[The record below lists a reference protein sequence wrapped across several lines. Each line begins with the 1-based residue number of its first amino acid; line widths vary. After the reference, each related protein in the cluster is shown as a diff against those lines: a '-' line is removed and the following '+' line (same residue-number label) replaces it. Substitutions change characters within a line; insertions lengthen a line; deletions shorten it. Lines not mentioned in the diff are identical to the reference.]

1 MRNSRQFI
9 QSKWK
14 KMGDAVS
21 NLISEK
27 SDHREIDRT
36 IELSHDD
43 YERYAE
49 LAEQHQTTVDALV
62 HHALELYLASRP
74 SEFESHTTLE
84 QKARNP
90 LFHLDGL
97 ANRKRQSNEQWRNEP

>member
-49 LAEQHQTTVDALV
+49 LAEQHQTTVEALV
-62 HHALELYLASRP
+62 HHALEL
-74 SEFESHTTLE
+74 ESHTTLE